1 MAESGY
7 GEQLCANMLDL
18 SPKSFKT
25 RVSNS
30 PLPVALIATIL
41 EPKLGQVGTKLGPGW
56 DQFGTKLGPSW
67 GQVGTKLG
75 SVWAKMTPSWGQAG
89 PGWAKSDHIRAMLGP
104 CCHVLGRTP
113 KSTGVFD
120 VVHQGVSWHTGP
132 HIRSTQSA
140 LQPCYNRRRSPTL
153 RGSWVVCVCVCAYG
167 YDFSFK

>member
-75 SVWAKMTPSWGQAG
+75 SIWAKMTPSWGQAG

-104 CCHVLGRTP
+104 CCWGKLTPTWAKVGPFGTNLGPIWRQVEIKLGEVGT
-113 KSTGVFD
+113 K
-120 VVHQGVSWHTGP
+120 
-132 HIRSTQSA
+132 
-140 LQPCYNRRRSPTL
+140 L
-153 RGSWVVCVCVCAYG
+153 RQSWVKFG
-167 YDFSFK
+167 